1 MKNPACSSG
10 EVECAERRTRRD
22 SSLSSAEPI
31 PFHRTGID
39 SQADRGRHSKSMS
52 TVAERKGGIG
62 VALLSHRP
70 PEDDGME
77 ESRRRR
83 TQWRN
88 DAAFW
93 LLGLINNS
101 GYVIM
106 MAVAKEIVPG
116 AVGIVFFADV
126 APTMIIKV
134 TAPYW

>member
-1 MKNPACSSG
+1 MKNAAYSSG
-10 EVECAERRTRRD
+10 EVECAERRTSRD
-22 SSLSSAEPI
+22 SNLPSAEPI
-31 PFHRTGID
+31 AFHRID
-39 SQADRGRHSKSMS
+39 RQANRGRGRHSNSMS
-52 TVAERKGGIG
+52 TVAERKGGVG

-106 MAVAKEIVPG
+106 MAVAKDIVPG